1 MNISIDLAYEQ
12 EEIVRKLFLEY
23 TKMLIDNDKS
33 FGEYLKLQSY
43 DRELNNLKEKYGLP
57 FGRLYLAYIDNEVA
71 GCIALK
77 RIDKNNCEMKRLYV
91 KEKYR
96 GKKIASKLV
105 DKIIEDAKFI
115 GYKYMLLDTLPFLK
129 SAINLYK
136 QKGFYEISAYNDSPM
151 NTSIFMKLDL

>member
-23 TKMLIDNDKS
+23 TKMLIDNDKT

-115 GYKYMLLDTLPFLK
+115 GYKYMLLDTLPFL
-129 SAINLYK
+129 NLR
-136 QKGFYEISAYNDSPM
+136 
-151 NTSIFMKLDL
+151 

>member
-23 TKMLIDNDKS
+23 TKMLIDNDKT

-57 FGRLYLAYIDNEVA
+57 FGRLYLAYIDTEVA

>member
-23 TKMLIDNDKS
+23 TKMLIDNDKT

-57 FGRLYLAYIDNEVA
+57 FGRLYLAYMDNEVV

-136 QKGFYEISAYNDSPM
+136 QKGFYKISAYNDSPM

>member
-23 TKMLIDNDKS
+23 TKMLIDNDKT

-57 FGRLYLAYIDNEVA
+57 FGRLYLAYMDNEVA

>member
-23 TKMLIDNDKS
+23 TKMLIDNDKT

-43 DRELNNLKEKYGLP
+43 DRDLNNLKEKYGLP

>member
-23 TKMLIDNDKS
+23 TKMLIDNDKT

>member
-23 TKMLIDNDKS
+23 TKMLIDNDKT

-105 DKIIEDAKFI
+105 DKIIEDANFI

>member
-23 TKMLIDNDKS
+23 TKMLIDNDKT

-129 SAINLYK
+129 TAINLYK

>member
-23 TKMLIDNDKS
+23 TKMLIDNDKT

-129 SAINLYK
+129 SAKYLHIMIVL
-136 QKGFYEISAYNDSPM
+136 
-151 NTSIFMKLDL
+151 

>member
-23 TKMLIDNDKS
+23 TKMLIDNDKT

-57 FGRLYLAYIDNEVA
+57 FGGLYLAYIDNEVA

>member
-23 TKMLIDNDKS
+23 TKMLIDNDKT

-115 GYKYMLLDTLPFLK
+115 GYKYMLLELFLLH
-129 SAINLYK
+129 I
-136 QKGFYEISAYNDSPM
+136 I
-151 NTSIFMKLDL
+151 

>member
-23 TKMLIDNDKS
+23 TKMLIDNDKT
-33 FGEYLKLQSY
+33 FGEYLNLQSY

-77 RIDKNNCEMKRLYV
+77 RINKNNCEMKRLYV

>member
-1 MNISIDLAYEQ
+1 MTISIDLAYEQ

-23 TKMLIDNDKS
+23 TKMLIDNDKT

>member
-23 TKMLIDNDKS
+23 TKMLIDNDKT
-33 FGEYLKLQSY
+33 FGEYLKLQNY

-91 KEKYR
+91 YHAAVQ
-96 GKKIASKLV
+96 IAKNMV
-105 DKIIEDAKFI
+105 
-115 GYKYMLLDTLPFLK
+115 
-129 SAINLYK
+129 
-136 QKGFYEISAYNDSPM
+136 
-151 NTSIFMKLDL
+151 

>member
-1 MNISIDLAYEQ
+1 MNISIDLAHEQ

-23 TKMLIDNDKS
+23 TKMLIDNDKT

-115 GYKYMLLDTLPFLK
+115 GYKYMLLDALPFLK

>member
-12 EEIVRKLFLEY
+12 EEIVRKLFLKY
-23 TKMLIDNDKS
+23 TKMLIDNDKT

-96 GKKIASKLV
+96 GKKFASKLV

>member
-23 TKMLIDNDKS
+23 TKMLIDNDKT

-105 DKIIEDAKFI
+105 DKIIENAKFI

>member
-23 TKMLIDNDKS
+23 TKMLIDNDKT

-151 NTSIFMKLDL
+151 NTSIFMNLDL

>member
-23 TKMLIDNDKS
+23 TKMLIDNDKT

-105 DKIIEDAKFI
+105 DKIIEDSKFI

-136 QKGFYEISAYNDSPM
+136 QKGFYEISAYNRSEERRVG
-151 NTSIFMKLDL
+151 

>member
-23 TKMLIDNDKS
+23 TKMLIDNDKT

-136 QKGFYEISAYNDSPM
+136 QKGFYEISAYNDSSM

>member
-23 TKMLIDNDKS
+23 TKMLIDNDKT

-105 DKIIEDAKFI
+105 DKIIEDAKLI

>member
-23 TKMLIDNDKS
+23 TKMLIDNDKT

-71 GCIALK
+71 GCIVLK

>member
-12 EEIVRKLFLEY
+12 EDIVRKLFLEY
-23 TKMLIDNDKS
+23 TKMLIDNDKT

>member
-12 EEIVRKLFLEY
+12 KEIVRKLFLEY
-23 TKMLIDNDKS
+23 TKMLIDNDKT

>member
-23 TKMLIDNDKS
+23 TKMLIDNDKT

-115 GYKYMLLDTLPFLK
+115 GYKYTLLDTLPFLK

>member
-23 TKMLIDNDKS
+23 TKMLIDNDKT
-33 FGEYLKLQSY
+33 FGEYLKLQNY